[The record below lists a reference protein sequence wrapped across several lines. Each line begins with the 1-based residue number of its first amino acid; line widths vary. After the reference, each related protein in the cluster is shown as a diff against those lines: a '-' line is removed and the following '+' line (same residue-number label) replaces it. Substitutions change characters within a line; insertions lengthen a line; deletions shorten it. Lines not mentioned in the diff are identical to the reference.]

1 MDPQLHVV
9 TGKGGVGK
17 TTVAAALALALASDG
32 GRVLLAEVEGR
43 QGLAQLFD
51 VAPLPYAEVRL
62 APAPSGGEVVG
73 LAIDPEAALYEYLDL
88 FYRLGPAGKLLR
100 KVGAVDFATTVAPGL
115 RDVLLT
121 GKIYEAVGQRRAGR
135 QEYDAVVVDAP
146 PTGRIT
152 RFLNVGSEVS
162 GLAKVGPIRAQADA
176 ITSLVKSS
184 RAVVHVVTLLEEMP
198 VQETADGIAELE
210 SAGIPIGR
218 VIVNGMRTR
227 WLDAAQRA
235 QMAGLDSDATALKHH
250 AAKTAATLKHLGMAR
265 PVGSAK
271 SMLDEAIRHEARL
284 EQEDE
289 QLAAVH
295 ALDARAAELP
305 WIDDGV
311 DMAALLELATTLRTA
326 VVNA

>member
-1 MDPQLHVV
+1 VKAQLHVV
-9 TGKGGVGK
+9 SGKGGVGK
-17 TTVAAALALALASDG
+17 TTVAAALALALASEG

-62 APAPSGGEVVG
+62 APAPQGGEVVG

-88 FYRLGPAGKLLR
+88 FYRLGPAGKVLR

-135 QEYDAVVVDAP
+135 QQYDAVVVDAP

-176 ITSLVKSS
+176 ITSLVKSP
-184 RAVVHVVTLLEEMP
+184 RAVVHLVTLLEEMP
-198 VQETADGIAELE
+198 VQETADAIDELH
-210 SAGIPIGR
+210 AADIPVGR

-227 WLDAAQRA
+227 WLDTDQRRLIVEVGADPDRFKHQAAET
-235 QMAGLDSDATALKHH
+235 S
-250 AAKTAATLKHLGMAR
+250 ATLKHLGMAR

-271 SMLDEAIRHEARL
+271 ALLDEAVRHEARL

-289 QLAAVH
+289 QLSAVH
-295 ALDARAAELP
+295 ALDPQAAELP
-305 WIDDGV
+305 WIDNGV
-311 DMAALLELATTLRTA
+311 DLAALLEMAAHLRTS
-326 VVNA
+326 VVTT